1 MIHTK
6 PLTAQEFHRRR
17 SEAEMERAL
26 AAAKPSI
33 AMIHLE
39 LAKIHRETRN
49 QLAAEQ
55 RAQAQHR
62 CRPFNGTDKEA

>member
-1 MIHTK
+1 MIQTQSLS
-6 PLTAQEFHRRR
+6 PQEFHRRR

-49 QLAAEQ
+49 RLTAEQ
-55 RAQAQHR
+55 RAQSQCG